1 MGLSLNYSGLFCI
14 LGEWGLIYGQM
25 YYETQFAWY
34 AEWLKGAF
42 SYILPIAHHKEPNFK
57 VKSLQPILV
66 YLIQTLAA
74 LAK

>member
-1 MGLSLNYSGLFCI
+1 MDKL
-14 LGEWGLIYGQM
+14 
-25 YYETQFAWY
+25 YYETQFAWN